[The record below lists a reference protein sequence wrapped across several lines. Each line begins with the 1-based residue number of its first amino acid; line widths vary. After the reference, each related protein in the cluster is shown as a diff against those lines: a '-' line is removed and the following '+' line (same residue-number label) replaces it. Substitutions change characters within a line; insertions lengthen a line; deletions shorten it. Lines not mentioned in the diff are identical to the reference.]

1 MIKAWVD
8 AGKVHSDSGSED
20 FMGELKIFMGKLKTL
35 ANEYFY
41 DAWNMIHLTTNTLI
55 IVTLTT
61 QAQLL
66 TTKDVNTYL
75 TSILSAFIQP
85 LLALEI
91 LFYLSGLKSTGSLIR
106 MIIKIIHGIIGVIL
120 ILGIM
125 VVSFAGSYTIL
136 FQANPQY
143 EYQNFMRSLMSVYGH
158 LFANYD
164 IDTFDSSVSPNLA
177 KLQVTIFLFLVVVV
191 ILNLLIAL
199 MGDIYAQVQAN
210 ATAEST
216 FGIAKLIVEYEG
228 LMSYS
233 YKKKNREK
241 FFPHWLYILE
251 KISEED
257 DLDDFKRIE

>member
-1 MIKAWVD
+1 
-8 AGKVHSDSGSED
+8 
-20 FMGELKIFMGKLKTL
+20 

-55 IVTLTT
+55 IVTLTK
-61 QAQLL
+61 QAELL
-66 TTKDVNTYL
+66 TIKDVNTNL

-91 LFYLSGLKSTGSLIR
+91 LFFLSGLKSTGSLIR
-106 MIIKIIHGIIGVIL
+106 MIIKIIHGIIGVII

-125 VVSFAGSYTIL
+125 IVSFAGSYTIL

-233 YKKKNREK
+233 YKMK
-241 FFPHWLYILE
+241 
-251 KISEED
+251 
-257 DLDDFKRIE
+257 